1 MSEPAYPLNLPESG
15 PESGGPRWPVQG
27 TWTYE
32 DYLRLPDDG
41 RRYEVIRGFLYVTP
55 APIFDHQYTVSQIN
69 RLLGNFVTE
78 RRLGVV
84 LVAPFDVRLPGGIG
98 NPVQPDVVFIRRE
111 QQPRSGDRRF
121 DGVPDLVVEV
131 LSSGNWRF
139 DRNVKLEA
147 YRDAGVPELWL
158 VDPLARTVEV
168 FVIAANPSEY
178 TLRERRGP
186 GEMVGS
192 AVLSSLQLEVD
203 GLFPSDE

>member
-1 MSEPAYPLNLPESG
+1 MSEPAYPLTP
-15 PESGGPRWPVQG
+15 PESGGKAWPVQG

-55 APIFDHQYTVSQIN
+55 APIFDHQYTVSQLN

-84 LVAPFDVRLPGGIG
+84 LVAPFDIRLPGGIG
-98 NPVQPDVVFIRRE
+98 NPIQPDVVFIRRE
-111 QQPRSGDRRF
+111 RQPRRGDRRF

-131 LSSGNWRF
+131 LSPGNWRF
-139 DRNVKLEA
+139 DRKTKVEA

-168 FVIAANPSEY
+168 FGLKPDRPEY
-178 TLRERRGP
+178 ALQARRGE
-186 GEMVGS
+186 GERVGS
-192 AVLSSLQLEVD
+192 TVLSGLDLEVA
-203 GLFPSDE
+203 GLFPSDEP